1 MLVKEQCMEIAILHQ
16 QGLSYRQISKTL
28 EISRNTVKKYL
39 NLVPENHAYK
49 IREKKPTKLEAHY
62 YYLQARVE
70 AAAPEWLPATV
81 LLLEIKKQGYMGG
94 LTQLRKHLRTLKK
107 SPKPDPIVR
116 FETEAGEQMQVDWG
130 EFKYG
135 NLKLHAFVAALGF
148 SRYCYVEF
156 VDNEKIETLIRCHQ
170 NAFEFFDGI
179 PKNILYDN
187 MKTVVI
193 RRNAY
198 GQEKHKFHDKLWD
211 YAKHMGFV
219 PRLCKPYRARTKG
232 KVERFIGYLRRSFFN
247 PLASQFKQGGLFLDR
262 LAANISVQDWLD
274 NVANIR
280 IHSGLK
286 ERPRQLWLD
295 IEKLKLQRL
304 PALYSDLQGEAQQ
317 TVLNSCDP
325 HSRLLPGYN
334 ADYLQHDIGIYAQ
347 IQQAML
353 EGESL

>member
-16 QGLSYRQISKTL
+16 QGLSYRQIAKTL

-39 NLVPENHAYK
+39 TITHKNHNYK
-49 IREKKPTKLEAHY
+49 MREKKPKKLEAHHH
-62 YYLQARVE
+62 YLQGRVE
-70 AAAPEWLPATV
+70 AASPEWLPATV
-81 LLLEIKKQGYMGG
+81 LLLEIKKKGYLGG
-94 LTQLRKHLRTLKK
+94 LTQLRKYLRTLKK
-107 SPKPDPIVR
+107 LPKPDPVVR

-135 NLKLHAFVAALGF
+135 GLKLHAFVAALGF

-170 NAFEFFDGI
+170 NAFEFFDGV

-193 RRNAY
+193 KRNAY
-198 GQEKHKFHDKLWD
+198 GQEQHKFHDKLWD
-211 YAKHMGFV
+211 YAKHMGFI
-219 PRLCKPYRARTKG
+219 PRLCKPYRAKTKG

-262 LAANISVQDWLD
+262 LAANVSVRDWLD
-274 NVANIR
+274 NVANTR

-286 ERPRQLWLD
+286 EIPQQLWLD
-295 IEKLKLQRL
+295 IEKLNLQRL
-304 PALYSDLQGEAQQ
+304 PPLYSDLQDEKQQ
-317 TVLNSCDP
+317 AFLNSCQP

-334 ADYLQHDIGIYAQ
+334 ADYLQHNIGIYAQ
-347 IQQAML
+347 IQQAIS
-353 EGESL
+353 EGGLS